1 MTKVNQS
8 DASAYIGAPLTEFF
22 TGFWKERKC
31 ILFIYLDSSLNSLF
45 KLAKQLR
52 IKGLEN
58 NIAAFFACKVY
69 IKLNLDDYKKKKEE
83 LGIKIELTPQRS
95 KELK

>member
-8 DASAYIGAPLTEFF
+8 DASAYIGAPLSDFF
-22 TGFWKERKC
+22 TGFWKAKKC
-31 ILFIYLDSSLNSLF
+31 TYSPNPDNELNTLF
-45 KLAKQLR
+45 KLAKHLK

-58 NIAAFFACKVY
+58 NLAAFFACKVY
-69 IKLNLDDYKKKKEE
+69 IKLNLDDYNKKKEE
-83 LGIKIELTPQRS
+83 LGIKQELTPQRS